1 MIAWTI
7 LWCCIA
13 HWTTAI
19 AIHGTLVTV
28 NCCIHASLSV
38 WFFNGDFVTP
48 SALLEYLKKWSKFQL
63 FYMTSY
69 LLSLIPIGIISY
81 SGRKTCRRTTTILA
95 MIPIWNCVQSMYCT
109 SNVQYTLYTPKNVA
123 CSNFNSPVPCT
134 FGQHNSGW
142 LTRFW
147 FHLAIDTGTL
157 FSSTSLNTGN
167 QWCIHHF
174 R

>member
-1 MIAWTI
+1 MIARTI
-7 LWCCIA
+7 LWCCIT

-28 NCCIHASLSV
+28 CCCIHASLSV

-48 SALLEYLKKWSKFQL
+48 SASLEYLKKWSKFQL
-63 FYMTSY
+63 IYMTSY
-69 LLSLIPIGIISY
+69 LLSLISIGIISY

-95 MIPIWNCVQSMYCT
+95 TIPIWNCIQSMY
-109 SNVQYTLYTPKNVA
+109 YTPNNVA
-123 CSNFNSPVPCT
+123 CTNYHSPVPCT
-134 FGQHNSGW
+134 FGQHISGW

-147 FHLAIDTGTL
+147 FHLVIGTGTL
-157 FSSTSLNTGN
+157 FSSTSLNMGN